1 MISFPSFKIERDHAW
16 NWILKLIAYPYL
28 TALFAKFINWPPKI
42 KIFIFLSSLNWIM
55 QNKLF
60 KNWILSSQKQQQHQ
74 QHKKSINQ
82 AFILRTRPPQPP
94 LSPIN
99 YSFKKMW
106 TFDLSF
112 AGLYDISKQRYAF
125 STKLRIYL
133 SINMQIHNT

>member
-16 NWILKLIAYPYL
+16 NWILKLIACL

-42 KIFIFLSSLNWIM
+42 EIFIFLSSLNWIM

-60 KNWILSSQKQQQHQ
+60 KNWLLGSQKQQQQ
-74 QHKKSINQ
+74 SNIKNRLIKLL
-82 AFILRTRPPQPP
+82 FLRTRPPQPP
-94 LSPIN
+94 LSLIH
-99 YSFKKMW
+99 YSFKKMR

>member
-16 NWILKLIAYPYL
+16 NWILKLIAYL

-42 KIFIFLSSLNWIM
+42 EIFIFLSSLNWIM

-94 LSPIN
+94 LSPIH

>member
-16 NWILKLIAYPYL
+16 NWILKLIAYL

-42 KIFIFLSSLNWIM
+42 EIFIFLSSLNWIM

-60 KNWILSSQKQQQHQ
+60 KNWILGSQKQQQHQ

-82 AFILRTRPPQPP
+82 AFIFKDKTTTTSS
-94 LSPIN
+94 LSLIH

>member
-16 NWILKLIAYPYL
+16 NWILKLIAYL
-28 TALFAKFINWPPKI
+28 TTLFAKFINWPPKI
-42 KIFIFLSSLNWIM
+42 EIFIFLSSLNRIM
-55 QNKLF
+55 QNKLI
-60 KNWILSSQKQQQHQ
+60 KNWILGSQKQQQHQ
-74 QHKKSINQ
+74 QHKKLINQ
-82 AFILRTRPPQPP
+82 AFIFKDKTTTTSS
-94 LSPIN
+94 LSLIH

>member
-60 KNWILSSQKQQQHQ
+60 KNWILSSKKQQQYQ
-74 QHKKSINQ
+74 KHKKSINQ
-82 AFILRTRPPQPP
+82 AFIFKDKTTTTSS
-94 LSPIN
+94 LSHTLFFQENVNIRFIICRLIWHQQANICIFNKVTNIFIN
-99 YSFKKMW
+99 
-106 TFDLSF
+106 
-112 AGLYDISKQRYAF
+112 QYA
-125 STKLRIYL
+125 
-133 SINMQIHNT
+133 NT